1 MLDYFI
7 KRKVISQIVLACRVR
22 AGEGGAVHKNRASHG
37 LMLNCK
43 GKKTYTFSDGTVCSV
58 KENEILYIP
67 KYSNYVVTASE
78 PGDVYCI
85 NFQCFEDAPYK
96 PFTQPITNVD
106 EVIKAYQ
113 SAEKAWQRVMD
124 GREYRV
130 MASLY
135 KILYEM
141 YRAQNAPYLPKTKQ
155 ELLKP
160 AIEHI
165 HKFYTKE
172 LISVEYLSSLCGI
185 SANYLRRLFEKF
197 YGVSPIKYINNLKI
211 KRATELLTSGLYSV
225 SETAFNSGF
234 SDVSHFSRFFKENV
248 GVLPSEYFEQE

>member
-1 MLDYFI
+1 MIDYFV
-7 KRKVISQIVLACRVR
+7 KRKIISQIVLACRVR
-22 AGEGGAVHKNRASHG
+22 AGEGSAVHKNRTSHG
-37 LMLNCK
+37 LVFNCK
-43 GKKTYTFSDGTVCSV
+43 GAKTYTFSDGSSYTVR
-58 KENEILYIP
+58 ENEIIYLP
-67 KYSNYVVTASE
+67 KNSSYTASGNE

-85 NFQCFEDAPYK
+85 NFQCFEDTPYK
-96 PFTQPITNVD
+96 PFVQEVRNVD

-141 YRAQNAPYLPKTKQ
+141 YRVQNAPYLPKTKQ
-155 ELLKP
+155 DLLKP

-172 LISVEYLSSLCGI
+172 LISVEHLSSLCGI
-185 SANYLRRLFEKF
+185 STNYLRRLFEKF

-211 KRATELLTSGLYSV
+211 KRAKELLTSGLYSV

-234 SDVSHFSRFFKENV
+234 SDISHFSRFFKENV